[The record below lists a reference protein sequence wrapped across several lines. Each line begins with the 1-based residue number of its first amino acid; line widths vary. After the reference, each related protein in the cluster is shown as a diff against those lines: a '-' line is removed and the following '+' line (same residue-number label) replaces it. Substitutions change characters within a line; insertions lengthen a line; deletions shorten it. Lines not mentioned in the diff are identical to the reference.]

1 MSFQA
6 VPPAGNLLRFSHLS
20 NADDEYQG
28 AIHCKELTMHTANRV
43 VVLMIDGFGQDYFDP
58 AGDLP
63 DPGRIEHN
71 LDLTRSLF
79 APAAG

>member
-1 MSFQA
+1 
-6 VPPAGNLLRFSHLS
+6 
-20 NADDEYQG
+20 
-28 AIHCKELTMHTANRV
+28 MHTANRV

>member
-1 MSFQA
+1 M
-6 VPPAGNLLRFSHLS
+6 PDRIGDL
-20 NADDEYQG
+20 
-28 AIHCKELTMHTANRV
+28 
-43 VVLMIDGFGQDYFDP
+43 VVLPDIDTVFGDLPGESEALEPGYRSHGSLYEMEVPLVYFDP